1 MLSDYYIHHKQ
12 KLNSF
17 LKCVLIDCGKFPEL
31 TVIIFLHHNN
41 LWIFVLEM
49 HFTSTD
55 VDNEFLYMPVIYVN
69 YMYLWINSHSFLFHL
84 LRSAKDVLH

>member
-41 LWIFVLEM
+41 L
-49 HFTSTD
+49 
-55 VDNEFLYMPVIYVN
+55 
-69 YMYLWINSHSFLFHL
+69 
-84 LRSAKDVLH
+84 